1 LPGGTRDVNNL
12 YHPTNK
18 MKKIFSNNYFRF
30 GITFLL
36 CLQYSLVRDTS
47 YSTITKPLP
56 VIFWLLIT
64 LFSEKNKAGVWII
77 ISLSFAFLGD
87 ILLDLGDQW
96 LKIGALPFLVS
107 TAFLAVAFHFRLRHS
122 NSNSSYIQKG
132 FLFVLV
138 ALPFVLLYW
147 ILVQQS
153 REAATIGAVLFT
165 ISVFLLW
172 TALSNLLF
180 NKTEK
185 SNYIRPLFGVLG
197 ACGIVANYVLYS
209 IDLHLAPIPRDV
221 VIQVYYWGTAF
232 VTWSFL
238 NI

>member
-1 LPGGTRDVNNL
+1 MTRFL
-12 YHPTNK
+12 K
-18 MKKIFSNNYFRF
+18 NNYFRF

-36 CLQYSLVRDTS
+36 CLQYSLLRETT

-56 VIFWLLIT
+56 IIFWLLIA
-64 LFSEKNKAGVWII
+64 LFSEKKKAGTWVV
-77 ISLSFAFLGD
+77 ISLCFAFLGD

-107 TAFLAVAFHFRLRHS
+107 TALLAVAFHFRFR
-122 NSNSSYIQKG
+122 NSNQHPDFLKG
-132 FLFVLV
+132 GLLLIAV
-138 ALPFVLLYW
+138 ALPFVWLYRM
-147 ILVQQS
+147 LVQQTA
-153 REAATIGAVLFT
+153 EAANIGAILFT

-172 TALSNLLF
+172 TALGNLLF
-180 NKTEK
+180 NKEERGTF
-185 SNYIRPLFGVLG
+185 IRPLLGFVG

-209 IDLHLAPIPRDV
+209 IDLYLLPIPRDI

-238 NI
+238 K